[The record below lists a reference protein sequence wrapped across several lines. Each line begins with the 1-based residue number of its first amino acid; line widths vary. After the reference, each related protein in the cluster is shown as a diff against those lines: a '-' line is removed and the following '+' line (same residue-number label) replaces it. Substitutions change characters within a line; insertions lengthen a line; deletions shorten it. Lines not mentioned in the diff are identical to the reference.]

1 MYPKERTEIV
11 NMQLFVFLFFPLRF
25 FCRKYSRRIIPGF
38 TKEQKMGPQRESRG
52 TKKRGTRESGLPI
65 EVGRKKDES
74 VPWMG
79 KEWLV

>member
-1 MYPKERTEIV
+1 
-11 NMQLFVFLFFPLRF
+11 
-25 FCRKYSRRIIPGF
+25 
-38 TKEQKMGPQRESRG
+38 MGPQRESRG